1 MTLSPM
7 TARRFEVD
15 LGVTKGG
22 VRLGGERDRTGGPRW
37 ETAIA
42 GLGIGALALALLGW
56 MLWPR

>member
-1 MTLSPM
+1 VIEL
-7 TARRFEVD
+7 
-15 LGVTKGG
+15 
-22 VRLGGERDRTGGPRW
+22 GGPRW